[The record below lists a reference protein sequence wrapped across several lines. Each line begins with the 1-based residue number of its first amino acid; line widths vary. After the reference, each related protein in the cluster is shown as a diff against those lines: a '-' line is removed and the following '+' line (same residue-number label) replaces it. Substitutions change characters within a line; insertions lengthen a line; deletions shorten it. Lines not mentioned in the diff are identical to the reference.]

1 MDMKRLVSR
10 TLFFLAIVIVVGG
23 ITTVFGEVNSLV
35 GVAIVVIGL
44 MMLQRDLSVR
54 PVWNTCVMI
63 MFTCMLGLGA
73 FVALL
78 NPFLGLAVNVM
89 IILITV
95 FATVQDLNSPLHFPF
110 ILGYAFMLSMP
121 VTLEELPFRILALI
135 AGSVATVVLNI
146 IINRKRMARTS
157 HNAVVS
163 VCDSI
168 SSGASMVINGEEPS
182 VAELEQLCSRL
193 NMGLYDRLR
202 DRFFASPRDS
212 TVVELVSSLMCMGR
226 ATFEKERDPE
236 VLKDVISLMEAIKAH
251 ENGEMDLDGV
261 KEIASSFVDTRE
273 KADFAILS
281 SVRTIVSE
289 LEKLNEEGPVQKQSF
304 VMPSYGKIKKMVKE
318 NFRRDSVRF
327 TFAVR
332 MAMMFS
338 LWAFVWQYWELENA
352 KWLLYTTAALVQP
365 YIEGTWAKSGM
376 RIAGTLVGAFG
387 YVAIALVTN
396 HDPMMMS
403 VALMIVSYIYTLV
416 DPKRYD
422 VMMTFIT
429 LTALLAAALADPRG
443 DVLMERLL
451 FILAGVV
458 AAIMANMM
466 ILPYRLKDET
476 IELGRRSVKVTSKQI
491 EAIRR
496 TADGVIDDDA
506 DSYLVLK
513 ANNICLK
520 MQMNDSR
527 EESRPFSGFISA
539 QNALT
544 SECAM
549 LQKSLETAGTLC
561 RSKVA
566 TILDSKEEKVTRE
579 DCEGLNREESEILM
593 RTANVMTMYRENRM
607 RLADASLGLPE

>member
-10 TLFFLAIVIVVGG
+10 TLFFLAIVVVVGG

-78 NPFLGLAVNVM
+78 NPFLGLAVNVV

-168 SSGASMVINGEEPS
+168 SRGASMVINGEEPS

-251 ENGEMDLDGV
+251 ENGEMELDGV
-261 KEIASSFVDTRE
+261 KEIASTFVDTRE

-451 FILAGVV
+451 FILAGVI

-496 TADGVIDDDA
+496 TADGVIDDDT

-549 LQKSLETAGTLC
+549 LQKSLETAGSLC

-566 TILDSKEEKVTRE
+566 AILDTKEEKVTRE
-579 DCEGLNREESEILM
+579 DCEGLDRNESEILM

>member
-10 TLFFLAIVIVVGG
+10 TLFFLAIVVVVGG

-168 SSGASMVINGEEPS
+168 SRGASMVINGEEPS

-261 KEIASSFVDTRE
+261 KEIASAFVDTRE

-549 LQKSLETAGTLC
+549 LQKSLETAGSLC

-566 TILDSKEEKVTRE
+566 AILDAKEEKVTRE
-579 DCEGLNREESEILM
+579 DCEGLDRTESEILM

>member
-10 TLFFLAIVIVVGG
+10 TLFFLAIVVVVGG

-78 NPFLGLAVNVM
+78 NPFLGLAVNVV

-163 VCDSI
+163 VCDNI
-168 SSGASMVINGEEPS
+168 SRGASMVINGEEPS

-261 KEIASSFVDTRE
+261 KEIASAFVDTRE

-549 LQKSLETAGTLC
+549 LQKSLETAGSLC

-566 TILDSKEEKVTRE
+566 TILDAKEEKVTRE
-579 DCEGLNREESEILM
+579 DCEGLDRNESEILM

>member
-1 MDMKRLVSR
+1 MKRLVSR
-10 TLFFLAIVIVVGG
+10 TLFFLAIVLVVGG
-23 ITTVFGEVNSLV
+23 ITAVFGEVNSLV

-63 MFTCMLGLGA
+63 LCTCMLGLGA
-73 FVALL
+73 FVALI
-78 NPFLGLAVNVM
+78 NPFLGLAVNVA
-89 IILITV
+89 IVLITV

-110 ILGYAFMLSMP
+110 ILGYAFMLSVP
-121 VTLEELPFRILALI
+121 VTWEELPFRILALI
-135 AGSVATVVLNI
+135 AGSIATVVLNI
-146 IINRKRMARTS
+146 IMNRKRMARTS

-163 VCDSI
+163 ICEDI
-168 SSGASMVINGEEPS
+168 SRGASMVLNGEKPS
-182 VAELEQLCSRL
+182 VAKLEQLCSRL
-193 NMGLYDRLR
+193 NMSLYDRLH
-202 DRFFASPRDS
+202 DRFFASARDS
-212 TVVELVSSLMCMGR
+212 TVVELVSSLMCLGR

-236 VLKDVISLMEAIKAH
+236 VLKDVIGLMEAIEAH
-251 ENGEMDLDGV
+251 ENGEKSLDEV
-261 KEIASSFVDTRE
+261 KMAASQFVDTRE
-273 KADFAILS
+273 KADLAILS
-281 SVRTIVSE
+281 SIRTIISE
-289 LEKLNEEGPVQKQSF
+289 LEKLNDEGPVQKQSF
-304 VMPSYGKIKKMVKE
+304 VMPSRETLKRLVKE

-327 TFAVR
+327 TFGVR

-338 LWAFVWQYWELENA
+338 LWAFVWQYWDLENA

-376 RIAGTLVGAFG
+376 RIAGTLLGAFG
-387 YVAIALVTN
+387 YVAIALITN
-396 HDPMMMS
+396 HDLMLMS
-403 VALMIVSYIYTLV
+403 AALMVVSYIYTLV

-443 DVLMERLL
+443 DVLLERLL
-451 FILAGVV
+451 FILSGVV

-496 TADGVIDDDA
+496 TADGIIDDDA

-513 ANNICLK
+513 ANNISLK

-566 TILDSKEEKVTRE
+566 TILDAKEEKVTRE

-607 RLADASLGLPE
+607 RLADAALELPE

>member
-10 TLFFLAIVIVVGG
+10 TLFFLAIVVVVGG

-78 NPFLGLAVNVM
+78 NPFLGLAVNVV

-168 SSGASMVINGEEPS
+168 SRGASMVINGEEPS

-261 KEIASSFVDTRE
+261 KEIASAFVDTRE

-304 VMPSYGKIKKMVKE
+304 VMPSYGKIKKIVKE

-549 LQKSLETAGTLC
+549 LQKSLETAGSLC

-566 TILDSKEEKVTRE
+566 AILDAKEEKVTRE

>member
-10 TLFFLAIVIVVGG
+10 TLFFLAIVVVVGG

-78 NPFLGLAVNVM
+78 NPFLGLAVNVV

-168 SSGASMVINGEEPS
+168 SRGASMVINGEEPS

-251 ENGEMDLDGV
+251 ENGEMSLDGV
-261 KEIASSFVDTRE
+261 KEIASAFVDTRE

-304 VMPSYGKIKKMVKE
+304 VMPSYGKIKKIVKE

-544 SECAM
+544 SECSM
-549 LQKSLETAGTLC
+549 LQKSLETAGSLC

-566 TILDSKEEKVTRE
+566 AILDAKEEKVTRE
-579 DCEGLNREESEILM
+579 DCEGLDRNESEILM

>member
-1 MDMKRLVSR
+1 MKRLVSR
-10 TLFFLAIVIVVGG
+10 TLFFLAIVLVVGG
-23 ITTVFGEVNSLV
+23 ITAVFGEVNSLV

-54 PVWNTCVMI
+54 PVWNTCVM
-63 MFTCMLGLGA
+63 MLFTCMLGLGA
-73 FVALL
+73 FVALI
-78 NPFLGLAVNVM
+78 NPFLGLAVNVA
-89 IILITV
+89 IVLITV

-110 ILGYAFMLSMP
+110 ILGYAFMLSVP
-121 VTLEELPFRILALI
+121 VTWEELPFRILALI
-135 AGSVATVVLNI
+135 AGSIATVVLNI
-146 IINRKRMARTS
+146 IMNRKRMARTS

-163 VCDSI
+163 ICEDI
-168 SSGASMVINGEEPS
+168 SRGASMVLNGEKPS
-182 VAELEQLCSRL
+182 VAKLEQLCSRL
-193 NMGLYDRLR
+193 NMSLYDRLH
-202 DRFFASPRDS
+202 DRFFASARDS
-212 TVVELVSSLMCMGR
+212 TVVELVSSLMCLGR

-236 VLKDVISLMEAIKAH
+236 VLKDVIGLMEAIEAH
-251 ENGEMDLDGV
+251 ENGEKSLDEV
-261 KEIASSFVDTRE
+261 KMAASQFVDTRE

-281 SVRTIVSE
+281 SIRTIISE
-289 LEKLNEEGPVQKQSF
+289 LEKLNDEGPVQKQSF
-304 VMPSYGKIKKMVKE
+304 VMPSRETLKRLVKE

-327 TFAVR
+327 TFGVR

-338 LWAFVWQYWELENA
+338 LWAFVWQYWDLENA

-376 RIAGTLVGAFG
+376 RIAGTLLGAFG
-387 YVAIALVTN
+387 YVAIALITN
-396 HDPMMMS
+396 HDLMLMS
-403 VALMIVSYIYTLV
+403 AALMVVSYIYTLV

-443 DVLMERLL
+443 DVLLERLL
-451 FILAGVV
+451 FILSGVV

-496 TADGVIDDDA
+496 TADGIIDDDA

-513 ANNICLK
+513 ANNISLK

-549 LQKSLETAGTLC
+549 LQKSLETAGSLC

-566 TILDSKEEKVTRE
+566 AILDTKEEKVTRE